1 MNEKEALELAL
12 DLLNGAIGLCY
23 TFFFIDFIDFIW
35 RAIVRHQHP
44 LAPIKVGL
52 AAVALCFAIGRLS
65 RLVDGYPDG
74 TVFERVAVYSIGHVC
89 LLGVMCLMRSK
100 RSEAA

>member
-23 TFFFIDFIDFIW
+23 TFFFIDFIR
-35 RAIVRHQHP
+35 RAIIRPQHP

-89 LLGVMCLMRSK
+89 LLGVMCLVRSK